1 MESEIRVRL
10 LSVVIPLFN
19 EAENVAPLVESVRN
33 ALDEYCQWE
42 LVLVD
47 DGSTD
52 GTAAIASRLAALD
65 RRVSVIRLAR
75 NYGQTL
81 AMQAGFDHALGEVVV
96 SMDGDL
102 QNDAR
107 DIPRLVAKLQE
118 GYDLVAGYRK
128 NRKDKLISR
137 KIPSWVAN
145 RIIGWVTGVKI
156 RDNGCSLK
164 AYRRALLDRMNL
176 YSDMHRF
183 IPAVA
188 VATAGAAI
196 AEVPVAHHS
205 RRYGVSKYGLSRTA
219 KVLVDLITLKMIHSF
234 RERPLAMFAAGAAV
248 AVGLSLAFGA
258 AALIAYSNFGI
269 EKANAFVFPGAA
281 LLWLGLAGYL
291 VMLGLIAEVALREH
305 QREYPQE
312 LPIVSEETA

>member
-1 MESEIRVRL
+1 MECQNEACA
-10 LSVVIPLFN
+10 LSVVVPLFN
-19 EAENVAPLVESVRN
+19 EAESVTPLVEAVRR
-33 ALDEYCQWE
+33 ALEEHGHWE
-42 LVLVD
+42 LVLVN

-52 GTAAIASRLAALD
+52 GTATIASQLAAVD
-65 RRVSVIRLAR
+65 RRVRVIQLAR
-75 NYGQTL
+75 NYGQTS
-81 AMQAGFDHALGEVVV
+81 AMQAGFDHARGEVVV

-102 QNDAR
+102 QNDPR

-128 NRKDKLISR
+128 HRQDKLITR
-137 KIPSWVAN
+137 RIPSWVAN

-205 RRYGVSKYGLSRTA
+205 RRYGVSVPT
-219 KVLVDLITLKMIHSF
+219 
-234 RERPLAMFAAGAAV
+234 
-248 AVGLSLAFGA
+248 
-258 AALIAYSNFGI
+258 
-269 EKANAFVFPGAA
+269 
-281 LLWLGLAGYL
+281 
-291 VMLGLIAEVALREH
+291 
-305 QREYPQE
+305 
-312 LPIVSEETA
+312 